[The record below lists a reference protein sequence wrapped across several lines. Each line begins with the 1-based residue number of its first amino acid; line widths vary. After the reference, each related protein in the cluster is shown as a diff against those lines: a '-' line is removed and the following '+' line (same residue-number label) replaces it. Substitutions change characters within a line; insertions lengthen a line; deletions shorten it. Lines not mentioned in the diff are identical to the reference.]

1 MHDELPIGNRVD
13 FLFDTIHEIEMSQYS
28 LDKFRGQA
36 DPVQTDGN
44 SRNPC

>member
-1 MHDELPIGNRVD
+1 
-13 FLFDTIHEIEMSQYS
+13 MSQYS